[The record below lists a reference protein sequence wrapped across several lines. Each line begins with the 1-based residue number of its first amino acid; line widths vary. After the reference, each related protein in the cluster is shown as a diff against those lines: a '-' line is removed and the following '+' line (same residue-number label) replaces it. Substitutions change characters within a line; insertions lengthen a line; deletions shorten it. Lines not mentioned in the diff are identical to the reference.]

1 MADCAITAIV
11 ALRIAELDPLHDLG
25 KSRRTGFDQQMNV
38 IRHQHVGVDDAVIA
52 LSIML
57 DAVKVGDAVAFV
69 AKNIASVITPNDD
82 MI

>member
-1 MADCAITAIV
+1 
-11 ALRIAELDPLHDLG
+11 
-25 KSRRTGFDQQMNV
+25 MNV

-69 AKNIASVITPNDD
+69 EKYRVDD
-82 MI
+82 YLGR